1 MTRAHFLA
9 VGVLAAS
16 LALGGAAFAQ
26 GPGGPGRGG
35 RFGAP
40 GSGGFGGPGGAIGLP
55 VRELNLS
62 DAQQDQ
68 IRDIVQRHR
77 DEMRTA
83 QDHLRTARD
92 AQRKAVETVPVDEGA
107 IRAVTQQLA
116 DAETEA
122 AILQARVHSD
132 VWSVL
137 TPDQQAQAK
146 QLESRRESRIENR
159 EQRLQNRANRQPRQ
173 PRQ

>member
-9 VGVLAAS
+9 VGALAAS

-26 GPGGPGRGG
+26 GPGGPGGRGG
-35 RFGAP
+35 RFGASGP
-40 GSGGFGGPGGAIGLP
+40 GGFGGPAGAIGLP

-62 DAQQDQ
+62 DTQQDQ
-68 IRDIVQRHR
+68 IKDIVQRRR

-83 QDHLRTARD
+83 QDHLRAARD

-116 DAETEA
+116 DAETDM
-122 AILQARVHSD
+122 AILQARVHSE

-137 TPDQQAQAK
+137 TPDQQAQAQK
-146 QLESRRESRIENR
+146 LESSRESRIQNR
-159 EQRLQNRANRQPRQ
+159 EQRFQNRQQRRPQR
-173 PRQ
+173 